1 MALDSQRR
9 DQLIEAWARRAA
21 RWHLTAPAI
30 LFLEMHKPLAV
41 IGAQA
46 LWASAP
52 FLDAWINRTEIH
64 EFGLLLEDP
73 ANVEALICRLESKAA
88 EKSTSNP
95 S

>member
-30 LFLEMHKPLAV
+30 LFLEMHKPLAF
-41 IGAQA
+41 IGAQVM
-46 LWASAP
+46 WATAP
-52 FLDAWINRTEIH
+52 FLDTWIDRKEAH

-73 ANVEALICRLESKAA
+73 ASVEALICRLESMAA
-88 EKSTSNP
+88 EQSP
-95 S
+95 